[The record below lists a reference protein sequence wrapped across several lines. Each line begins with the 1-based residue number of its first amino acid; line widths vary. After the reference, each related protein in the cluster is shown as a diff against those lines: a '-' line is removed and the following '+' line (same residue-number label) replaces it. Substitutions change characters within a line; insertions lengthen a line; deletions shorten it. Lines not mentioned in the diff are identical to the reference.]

1 MRRDDRSYTCFDESF
16 RVKRE
21 GGVLTKADIV
31 EEINERLGLT
41 KKDIARVVDLFFEII
56 KEGLRNDEH
65 IELRGFGTFEVKTRE
80 EREARNPK
88 TGDSVKVPKRK
99 VPYFRPGKDLKA
111 ISKNKIG

>member
-1 MRRDDRSYTCFDESF
+1 
-16 RVKRE
+16 
-21 GGVLTKADIV
+21 LTKADIV

-41 KKDIARVVDLFFEII
+41 KKDIAQVVDLFFEII